1 MAKMKSYE
9 KGSVGAKGIEKALQ
23 MAIEDMPEDY
33 DPDAIYD
40 RDSNVIDDEYNRKQ
54 RMKLLKERAKVG
66 RTKIPAV
73 NRQKRADGSPKSGEQ
88 AARMN
93 ATKGQA
99 GSGQVSRGG
108 GAALS
113 GIKFKG
119 VF

>member
-54 RMKLLKERAKVG
+54 RMRLLKEKSKRE
-66 RTKIPAV
+66 
-73 NRQKRADGSPKSGEQ
+73 KRADGSPKSGEQ

>member
-40 RDSNVIDDEYNRKQ
+40 RDGNVIDDEYNRKQ
-54 RMKLLKERAKVG
+54 RMRLLKEKSKRG
-66 RTKIPAV
+66 
-73 NRQKRADGSPKSGEQ
+73 KRADGSPKSGEQ

-119 VF
+119 LF

>member
-54 RMKLLKERAKVG
+54 RMKLLKDKAKK
-66 RTKIPAV
+66 RE
-73 NRQKRADGSPKSGEQ
+73 KRADGSPKSGEQ

-119 VF
+119 LF

>member
-40 RDSNVIDDEYNRKQ
+40 RDGNVIDDEYNRKQ
-54 RMKLLKERAKVG
+54 RMRLLKEKSKRE
-66 RTKIPAV
+66 
-73 NRQKRADGSPKSGEQ
+73 KRADGSPKSGEQ

-119 VF
+119 LF

>member
-54 RMKLLKERAKVG
+54 RMRLLKEKSKRE
-66 RTKIPAV
+66 
-73 NRQKRADGSPKSGEQ
+73 KRADGSPKSGEQ

-93 ATKGQA
+93 ATKGQ
-99 GSGQVSRGG
+99 VSRGG